1 MPRLSPVGLLLA
13 ALCLAPA
20 CQDGAMSPD
29 AGADAGADGAT
40 DCPGCWRSSLY
51 PEDWTPASTDAEGRF
66 LHDFSYAGYHLG
78 EAEPPAEPPGP
89 RVSALDHGAD
99 PSGQADSTAALQAA
113 LDQAGAAGG
122 GVVVL
127 PEGLYRC
134 DGLLVVG
141 RSGVV
146 LRGAGADLTRVYFTR
161 AGDMSDL
168 ASLSFLGQPT
178 EGPDLPLA
186 EDAAPRSLEVRVQDP
201 TDLAPG
207 DDVELGAVITDD
219 FIAEHGMTGVWQ
231 ASAGQWR
238 TFFRRAV
245 TAVEG
250 SAPPYTIRLDAPV
263 RYPLR
268 TRDGASLREV
278 SGLLSEIGVEDLA
291 LSNAVDLA
299 SARANDRAH
308 VLRLDQVKDAWIRR
322 VATCGSPVGE
332 GGRHLQSGGLLL
344 QRAKRVTVAD
354 TRLERAQNRGSGGN
368 GYLFELMQ
376 SSDVL
381 LRDCQGIDGRH
392 NFIQNW
398 DFGTSGCVFLRVE
411 SRGGLAESEL
421 GAVTG
426 LSEYHHSL
434 ALANLV
440 DGAVSDD
447 GWGAVN
453 RGQESSGAGHSATQD
468 VFWNV
473 QGGLLRSYQ
482 YGWGY
487 VIGTREATVYTDPA
501 DDLLGDL
508 AGQAAGTEPLDWVEG
523 LEQGDGLR
531 PASLY
536 EDQRARRLGL
546 PVP

>member
-1 MPRLSPVGLLLA
+1 MPRLLPAGLLLA

-20 CQDGAMSPD
+20 CQDGGARPD
-29 AGADAGADGAT
+29 AGGDADQDGAT

-89 RVSALDHGAD
+89 RVSALDQGAD
-99 PSGQADSTAALQAA
+99 PSGQTDSTAALQAA
-113 LDQAGAAGG
+113 LDQAGQAGG
-122 GVVVL
+122 GVVEL

-134 DGLLVVG
+134 DGLLVVR

-146 LRGAGADLTRVYFTR
+146 LRGAGAGLTRVYFTR
-161 AGDMSDL
+161 AGDMSGL
-168 ASLSFLGQPT
+168 ASLSFQGQPT
-178 EGPDLPLA
+178 LGPDLPLA
-186 EDAAPRSLEVRVQDP
+186 EDASPRSLEVRVQDP
-201 TDLAPG
+201 AGLAPG
-207 DDVELGAVITDD
+207 DDVELGAVITGD

-238 TFFRRAV
+238 AFFRRTVA
-245 TAVEG
+245 AVEG
-250 SAPPYTIRLDAPV
+250 SAPPFTVRLDAPV
-263 RYPLR
+263 RYPLK
-268 TRDGASLREV
+268 TRDGASLRAV
-278 SGLLSEIGVEDLA
+278 DGLLAEVGVEDLA

-299 SARANDRAH
+299 SARASDRAH
-308 VLRLDQVKDAWIRR
+308 VLLLDQVEDAWVRR
-322 VATCGSPVGE
+322 VASFASTAGE
-332 GGRHLQSGGLLL
+332 GGRHLQSGGILV
-344 QRAKRVTVAD
+344 QRSKRVSVLDTV
-354 TRLERAQNRGSGGN
+354 LERAQNRGSGGN

-376 SSDVL
+376 SGEVL
-381 LRDCQGIDGRH
+381 VRDCQGLDGRH

-434 ALANLV
+434 AMANLV

-482 YGWGY
+482 YGWGF
-487 VIGTREATVYTDPA
+487 VIGTRGAIVYTDPA

-523 LEQGDGLR
+523 LDQGDGLR
-531 PASLY
+531 PVSLY
-536 EDQRARRLGL
+536 EDQRARRLSL
-546 PVP
+546 PPP